1 VTCRDITITSLTQE
15 ATPTPKTGGTS
26 ITKKKGIAVTE
37 VVTHVA
43 GILKRIKALN
53 EGDLLP
59 EITTSELNLIGNHP
73 RITNQLNVA
82 ALRGNQISSIQKTK

>member
-1 VTCRDITITSLTQE
+1 MTCKDITITSLTQE
-15 ATPTPKTGGTS
+15 ATPTPKTEGTS

-37 VVTHVA
+37 VVTPVA
-43 GILKRIKALN
+43 ETLKRIKVLN

-59 EITTSELNLIGNHP
+59 EITKSEVNLIGNHP

-82 ALRGNQISSIQKTK
+82 APRGNQINSITKTK